1 MSEKRKFVGRQACHN
16 LSLFDRKTGDFL
28 GRVVNMSING
38 LMLVSD
44 QPIEFPKLYECKI
57 ELPEEILES
66 RELIFDAESK
76 WCNKNDELNCYET
89 GFLLRNLSEKVGD
102 IVRLLMHEK
111 MAENT
116 NTKQVR
122 TKSNA

>member
-1 MSEKRKFVGRQACHN
+1 MSEKREFTGRQACHDLN
-16 LSLFDRKTGDFL
+16 LFDEKNGDYL

-44 QPIEFPKLYECKI
+44 QPVEFPKLFSCRI

-76 WCNKNDELNCYET
+76 WCNKNEALNCYET
-89 GFLLRNLSEKVGD
+89 GFLIRNLSDKVGD

-111 MAENT
+111 MAETT
-116 NTKQVR
+116 NPKHVGTGNKV
-122 TKSNA
+122 